1 MDMLTLHHKRGGGRE
16 PRREL
21 RLLLHRGVLRLSLLL
36 FVVLAAA
43 VTGPVHLEESG
54 EIYERKTLFWMKK
67 KTNLSQV

>member
-1 MDMLTLHHKRGGGRE
+1 MLTLHRKRGGGRE

-43 VTGPVHLEESG
+43 VTGPFIWRNLEELVGWKHCSG
-54 EIYERKTLFWMKK
+54 
-67 KTNLSQV
+67 